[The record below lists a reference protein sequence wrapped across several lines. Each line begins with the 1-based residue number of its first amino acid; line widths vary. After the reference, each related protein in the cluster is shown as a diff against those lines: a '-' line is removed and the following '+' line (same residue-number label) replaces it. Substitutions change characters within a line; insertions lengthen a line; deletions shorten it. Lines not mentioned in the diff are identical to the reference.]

1 MIVSVPLT
9 LPGLV
14 GTIDANIHVGVG
26 TRLFD
31 IALLLEVSIHSP
43 FFSHPEMVLNTSGRT
58 TVHAG
63 IDRVLHA
70 FETISRQ

>member
-14 GTIDANIHVGVG
+14 NDINPKIHVGVG

-31 IALLLEVSIHSP
+31 IAYILGVSTISVFLP
-43 FFSHPEMVLNTSGRT
+43 LGLALNP
-58 TVHAG
+58 AG
-63 IDRVLHA
+63 CSAYTGICRVLYSLKA
-70 FETISRQ
+70 ISRP